1 MGASTVC
8 PGDRLFSAADYAA
21 GSGTYVKGDHIY
33 SSLVGTTQVFDS
45 SLTAEDKRPV
55 VEVLRSGSR
64 AKVPEAGN
72 IVIAKVNKVN
82 PRLASASLL
91 CVNTQPLNDKFSGII
106 RQQDVRATEI
116 DKVELY
122 SCFRPGDLV
131 RAEVISLGDSRSYY
145 LSTAKNN
152 LGVVYAKSLSGVPMI
167 PLSWQEMQCPET
179 KVVEKRK
186 VAKVN

>member
-1 MGASTVC
+1 MGDLVVC
-8 PGDRLFSAADYAA
+8 PGERLFKAAEYVAS
-21 GSGTYVKGDHIY
+21 SGTYVKGDHICA
-33 SSLVGTTQVFDS
+33 SLVGIPQSFAGS
-45 SLTAEDKRPV
+45 SSAEDKRPV

-64 AKVPEAGN
+64 AKVPETGN

-91 CVNTQPLNDKFSGII
+91 CVNTQPLTDSFSGII

-116 DKVELY
+116 DKVEMY

-145 LSTAKNN
+145 LSTAKND
-152 LGVVYAKSLSGVPMI
+152 LGVVYAKSLNGAPMI
-167 PLSWQEMQCPET
+167 PLSWQEMQCPVT